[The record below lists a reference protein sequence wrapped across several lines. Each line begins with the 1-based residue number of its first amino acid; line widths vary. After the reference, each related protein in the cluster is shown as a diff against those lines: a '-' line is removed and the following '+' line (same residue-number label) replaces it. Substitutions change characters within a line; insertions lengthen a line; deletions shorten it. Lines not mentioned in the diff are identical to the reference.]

1 MATSCKGGP
10 PIAAQL
16 PAPAAPTPHLR
27 GGGTDSHHPTLAL
40 LDTASDD
47 LFAQYAATGNPRVRA
62 AIVERHAGLA
72 RSLARRFANRGET
85 HDDLVQV
92 AMLGLLRAVD
102 GFDPAR
108 NVQFS
113 TYATATILGT
123 LKRHF
128 RDTRWSV
135 RIPRP
140 VQELWLAL
148 RDQADLLTNELGRSP
163 TLEELA
169 EALGVDVENV
179 IEAMEAGRTFK
190 LASLDA
196 SPGGEE
202 PIPLG
207 SADPAYKTAD
217 ARMMLSPLIAK
228 LAEREQQILHLRFVD
243 DLSQSEIGRRVG
255 LSQMHVS
262 RLLARTLD
270 RLRTALETGART
282 DDNGAGASASPSSG
296 GTTPARRTA
305 GA

>member
-1 MATSCKGGP
+1 MLETG
-10 PIAAQL
+10 
-16 PAPAAPTPHLR
+16 
-27 GGGTDSHHPTLAL
+27 
-40 LDTASDD
+40 SDD
-47 LFAQYAATGNPRVRA
+47 LFAQYATTRDPRVRA

-72 RSLARRFANRGET
+72 RSLARRFANRGES

-102 GFDPAR
+102 GFDRDR

-163 TLEELA
+163 TLPELA
-169 EALGVDVENV
+169 DALGVDVEHV
-179 IEAMEAGRTFK
+179 IEAMEAGHTFK
-190 LASLDA
+190 LARLDA
-196 SPGGEE
+196 SPNGDD

-207 SADPAYKTAD
+207 AADPEYSTAD
-217 ARMMLSPLIAK
+217 ARMMLSPLIAR
-228 LAEREQQILHLRFVD
+228 LGEREQQILHLRFVD

-262 RLLARTLD
+262 RLLARTLE
-270 RLRTALETGART
+270 RLRTALETGAQT
-282 DDNGAGASASPSSG
+282 DN
-296 GTTPARRTA
+296 T
-305 GA
+305 